1 MDLSLIFACFMI
13 VVAGLPHGALDPVIA
28 HRHRL
33 FEDKRGAIRFHAAYL
48 LISLLAL
55 GVWIYLPILSLCCF
69 LLYSIV
75 HFGRDWQHE
84 LPYQGLAYGCI
95 VLGAPALFHEVR
107 VNELFQVITFNHS
120 PPWLVTALQSS
131 VALGM
136 ALMLPNKSNL
146 GSKLWIEFIALFC
159 TAIIFEPMW
168 YFLIYFCFLH
178 SPKHLLEVWRQLT
191 SHEKKSALKMITV
204 ITSATCVLVATLAYY
219 LGSVNST
226 LNDLAY
232 QSIFIGLA
240 TLTIPHMLL
249 IAWIQSNQSA
259 EDCTVKDKVNI
270 YVV

>member
-1 MDLSLIFACFMI
+1 QW
-13 VVAGLPHGALDPVIA
+13 
-28 HRHRL
+28 
-33 FEDKRGAIRFHAAYL
+33 GAIKFHAVYL
-48 LISLLAL
+48 LISLFAL
-55 GVWIYLPILSLCCF
+55 GVWMYLPVFSLACF

-75 HFGRDWQHE
+75 HFGRDWRNE

-95 VLGAPALFHEVR
+95 ILGAPALFHHVR
-107 VNELFQVITFNHS
+107 VDELFQVITFNHS

-146 GSKLWIEFIALFC
+146 SSKLWIELIVLFC
-159 TAIIFEPMW
+159 AAIIFEPMW

-178 SPKHLLEVWRQLT
+178 SPKHLLEEWRQLS
-191 SHEKKSALKMITV
+191 SHEKNSALKMVTV

-249 IAWIQSNQSA
+249 IAWVQSDQFA
-259 EDCTVKDKVNI
+259 KDYTIKDKVNI
-270 YVV
+270 HVV